1 VIRVREAA
9 EEDNE
14 VLIQLQKRCP
24 QGTNFVLGVD
34 SSPDYFARSRP
45 FKDWHVFVAIED
57 GSIAG
62 SAACAI
68 SETYVEGRR
77 FKTAYEYGFMVD
89 PHHRRKGIATKLQ
102 DHLEHFAQNKNV
114 DLLHLDVVEDNL
126 PSINLFSKKG
136 FKKVKECATFSL
148 IVHRRQKIAREANI
162 RKMEKNDVGRV
173 ANLINAT
180 YHGYNFF
187 TPFKTRDFIGYVKR
201 MPHFDFPNILVFED
215 HEEIKACL
223 GYWDYNKV
231 RKYIVQKFNWRLKA
245 QMLLMRLVGLFT
257 KMPHIPKQ
265 GEPLLSYNLT
275 TLAYKDSESITE
287 LIKHMINLALENKID
302 FLHTP
307 VDPESQVASVLSQFR
322 HTKTKLLFFIKSL
335 KQKDLPNL
343 GDKKLYIDISEI

>member
-1 VIRVREAA
+1 VIRIREAA
-9 EEDNE
+9 EKDNE

-24 QGTNFVLGVD
+24 QGTSFVLGVD

-68 SETYVEGRR
+68 SDTYVEGRR
-77 FKTAYEYGFMVD
+77 FKTAYEYGFIVD

-102 DHLEHFAQNKNV
+102 DHVEHFAQNENV

-126 PSINLFSKKG
+126 SSINLFSKKG

-148 IVHRRQKIAREANI
+148 MVYRRQKIAREANV
-162 RKMEKNDVGRV
+162 RKMEKSDVGRV

-180 YHGYNFF
+180 YRDYNFF
-187 TPFKTRDFIGYVKR
+187 TPFKIRDFVGYVKR
-201 MPHFDFPNILVFED
+201 MPHFDFHNILVFED
-215 HEEIKACL
+215 YEEIKACL

-231 RKYIVQKFNWRLKA
+231 RKYIVQNFNMKLKA
-245 QMLLMRLVGLFT
+245 QIFLMRLMGLFT
-257 KMPHIPKQ
+257 NVPHIPKK

-287 LIKHMINLALENKID
+287 LIKYMVNLALKNEIH
-302 FLHTP
+302 FLHVP
-307 VDPESQVASVLSQFR
+307 VDPESQVATVLSQFR
-322 HTKTKLLFFIKSL
+322 HTRVKLLFFIKPL
-335 KQKDLPNL
+335 KQKRFPKLRR
-343 GDKKLYIDISEI
+343 KLYVDVSEM